1 MRPHVVL
8 HSGVSADGRMDWAA
22 GDIGLYYELA
32 GRWEVDAV
40 LCGSNTILAAFPTGG
55 DATQPPE
62 DIPEEQPDPPARP
75 WLVVVDGQGRIGNWP
90 AIRRQTAFWRDA
102 IVLCSEATPVPY
114 VAGLRRQGIDHIVAG
129 RDRVD
134 LADALAILYERYD
147 VRQVRVDSGGILNG
161 VLLRQGLVDEVSVL
175 VYPELVGGVSPRSLF
190 VAPDLTDSADVIKLR
205 LLEASSL
212 RDGFVWL
219 RYDVVLA
226 ARMVSQ

>member
-32 GRWEVDAV
+32 SRWEVDAV
-40 LCGSNTILAAFPTGG
+40 LCGSNTILAAFPAES
-55 DATQPPE
+55 DAAQPPE
-62 DIPEEQPDPPARP
+62 DVPEEQPTPPSKQ

-90 AIRRQTAFWRDA
+90 AIRSQTSYWRDA
-102 IVLCSEATPVPY
+102 IVLCSQATPASY
-114 VAGLRRQGIDHIVAG
+114 VAELQRQDIAHIAAG
-129 RDRVD
+129 HDRVD
-134 LADALAILYERYD
+134 LKVALEELYERYGI
-147 VRQVRVDSGGILNG
+147 RQVRVDSGGTLNG

-190 VAPDLTDSADVIKLR
+190 VAPDLTSGDGVIKLR
-205 LLEASSL
+205 LLKASSL

-219 RYDVVLA
+219 LYETVNAQADVA
-226 ARMVSQ
+226 

>member
-40 LCGSNTILAAFPTGG
+40 LCGSNTILAAFSTGS
-55 DATQPPE
+55 DAGEPSA
-62 DIPEEQPDPPARP
+62 DGPEEQPTATAKQ

-90 AIRRQTAFWRDA
+90 AIRSQTAYWRDA
-102 IVLCSEATPVPY
+102 IVLCSQATPAPY
-114 VAGLRRQGIDHIVAG
+114 VGGLRRQGIAHIVAG
-129 RDRVD
+129 HDRVD
-134 LADALAILYERYD
+134 LAVALAVLYERYD
-147 VRQVRVDSGGILNG
+147 IGQVRVDSGGILNG

-190 VAPDLTDSADVIKLR
+190 VAPDLTSGDGVIKLR
-205 LLEASSL
+205 LLEANLL

-219 RYDVVLA
+219 RYEIVNAQGA
-226 ARMVSQ
+226 AT

>member
-40 LCGSNTILAAFPTGG
+40 LCGSNTILAAFLAGS
-55 DATQPPE
+55 DAAQPSE
-62 DIPEEQPDPPARP
+62 DVPEEQPTPPAKQ

-90 AIRRQTAFWRDA
+90 AIRRQTAYWRDV
-102 IVLCSEATPVPY
+102 IVLCSQATPEPY
-114 VAGLRRQGIDHIVAG
+114 VAGLRSQGIAHIAAG
-129 RDRVD
+129 HDRVD
-134 LADALAILYERYD
+134 LKVALDELYERYD
-147 VRQVRVDSGGILNG
+147 IRHLRVDSGGILNG
-161 VLLRQGLVDEVSVL
+161 VLLRQGLVDEVSLL

-190 VAPDLTDSADVIKLR
+190 VAPDLTSGDGVIKLR
-205 LLEASSL
+205 LLEASSM

-219 RYDVVLA
+219 RYETVNAQADVT
-226 ARMVSQ
+226 